1 MLSTR
6 GYEGMIQPSHRDLLN
21 PIGSN
26 LLFQGGIG
34 DVFGVMD
41 KVQSHDDETQGSG
54 SGVSD
59 LSALENDTD
68 DFGRRLLQHHRDE
81 QRLSN
86 ARGNGQPF
94 RKARPKPR
102 VAESILREERERESK
117 EDQQR
122 LGSSDSND
130 SDPPVTIPREWGRK
144 ARRQRDW
151 MKKIIEPSE
160 VDESEHIHDA
170 KPEEDAIYPHR
181 TAYTGDID
189 WQDSTLDPNTPPSM
203 RRQRH
208 SAAATPSSMRHMNT
222 TLRPSASSEDGDF
235 TAASLL
241 ASTPAATRLPR
252 KIDELTRR
260 EIEDIER
267 QGLTTRALDEMD
279 QRSPNGTLRRTSSTR
294 LRERAIADGM
304 AGSPPRLSRQLTLP
318 ADTASPS
325 KIPRRR
331 RSPIGGN
338 KENVPINGDVNGHDD
353 TKQAGA
359 TKIPTLADPAAN
371 VQNSPR
377 TRHHRNDSM
386 NLLRKLARVSSMSP
400 SPAREKADVDD
411 VQKKD
416 TSAPRTDAAPS
427 STKAAGGSE
436 VTKAK
441 PSRNERKSSGWG
453 LEFDA
458 LAGSR
463 GDDENGNG
471 EAAKEQ
477 KEAPVSGTDK
487 TPAPK
492 DQPANGT
499 TPVVTGAWVDSSLP
513 NGASSA
519 AQTKNAVQQPGAVS
533 SDKATVTG
541 DANGP
546 NDDLRRVRSDPPR
559 PKSALEAIMQ
569 ETRNQENDLQFGE
582 STIQS
587 LEDIVHPNFD
597 LTDPT
602 ITFEY
607 DTAAAVQESIDTGEE
622 LTQAQKDRRQEDLA
636 LEGLNK
642 HLRTARTSIKD
653 ANRGLRRVENKIDA
667 AQEVLQPAPTPKT
680 TTTIIVR
687 KPADANGY
695 THCDVCGGGYH
706 SVWYALWAE
715 FRSLFYSWDPSAR
728 FGITF
733 TWLGAWCLCWTIWY
747 LIECTLCAYY
757 CKPEYAVPGTKFPPS
772 GYDTPRFPFTIPMVL
787 FKPWQKYWGPT
798 LYALEDAVEAYLHE
812 LTMEI
817 PLDSP
822 PPIQPSLRKTFA
834 RTVPVRSEWVAAATA
849 TSVRVAQSVMD
860 AVDEVGSM
868 WDDEFLV

>member
-1 MLSTR
+1 MYATR
-6 GYEGMIQPSHRDLLN
+6 RYEELLEPSHRNLLN
-21 PIGSN
+21 PIGNN
-26 LLFQGGIG
+26 LFHMGSMG
-34 DVFGVMD
+34 DVFGAMG
-41 KVQSHDDETQGSG
+41 KVESHDEETQGSG
-54 SGVSD
+54 SGLSD

-102 VAESILREERERESK
+102 IADAILREERERESR

-122 LGSSDSND
+122 LGSSGSNE

-160 VDESEHIHDA
+160 VDENEHLQET
-170 KPEEDAIYPHR
+170 KPDEGAIYGHK

-189 WQDSTLDPNTPPSM
+189 WRDSALDPNTPPSM
-203 RRQRH
+203 RRQCH

-279 QRSPNGTLRRTSSTR
+279 HRSPNGTLRRTSSTK
-294 LRERAIADGM
+294 LRERAVADAM
-304 AGSPPRLSRQLTLP
+304 DSSPPRLSRQLTVP
-318 ADTASPS
+318 ANATTPS

-331 RSPIGGN
+331 RSPTPNN
-338 KENVPINGDVNGHDD
+338 KENVPINGEMNGHKD
-353 TKQAGA
+353 TKDPEVVRSAIQPDQAA
-359 TKIPTLADPAAN
+359 SI
-371 VQNSPR
+371 QNSPR
-377 TRHHRNDSM
+377 ARHHRNDSM

-400 SPAREKADVDD
+400 SPAREKPDVDT
-411 VQKKD
+411 VQTKD
-416 TSAPRTDAAPS
+416 TTSRRTDAASSNTKVTSGNEAVKSKPPS
-427 STKAAGGSE
+427 
-436 VTKAK
+436 
-441 PSRNERKSSGWG
+441 NERRRSGWG

-458 LAGSR
+458 LTGDH
-463 GDDENGNG
+463 GDDQNGGDEETAVKEEASING
-471 EAAKEQ
+471 A
-477 KEAPVSGTDK
+477 DK
-487 TPAPK
+487 TSAPN
-492 DQPANGT
+492 DQQAEGKTLVITGVWVESSLANGT
-499 TPVVTGAWVDSSLP
+499 SSIAQVE
-513 NGASSA
+513 NAHEQADA
-519 AQTKNAVQQPGAVS
+519 ATSNKTTAA
-533 SDKATVTG
+533 G
-541 DANGP
+541 DAKDQD
-546 NDDLRRVRSDPPR
+546 DDLRRASSEPR
-559 PKSALEAIMQ
+559 HAKSALEAIMQ
-569 ETRNQENDLQFGE
+569 ETQNQQNDLKFGE

-602 ITFEY
+602 ITFDY
-607 DTAAAVQESIDTGEE
+607 DAAAAVQENVDTGEP

-636 LEGLNK
+636 MEGLNK
-642 HLRTARTSIKD
+642 HLRAARTSIKD
-653 ANRGLRRVENKIDA
+653 ASRGLRRVENRIEA
-667 AQEVLQPAPTPKT
+667 AQEDQKPVSAMLNT
-680 TTTIIVR
+680 TTVVVR
-687 KPADANGY
+687 KKADANGY
-695 THCDVCGGGYH
+695 THCEVCGGGYH

-715 FRSLFYSWDPSAR
+715 FRSLFYSWDRSSR
-728 FGITF
+728 IGISF
-733 TWLGAWCLCWTIWY
+733 TWLGAWCLSWLTWY
-747 LIECTLCAYY
+747 IIESTLCSFY
-757 CKPEYAVPGTKFPPS
+757 CKPEYAVPGTRFPPS

-787 FKPWQKYWGPT
+787 FKPWQTYWGPT
-798 LYALEDAVEAYLHE
+798 LYAVEEAVEAYLHE
-812 LTMEI
+812 LTMDI

-822 PPIQPSLRKTFA
+822 PPMPPTIRKTFA
-834 RTVPVRSEWVAAATA
+834 RTMPIRSEWVAAATA

-868 WDDEFLV
+868 WDDEFLS